1 MGFSIPDFKLAYRT
15 VPDHILVRMYE
26 SVLIRPNVFGILRMN
41 PVITPLDAQRLIN
54 PTLILVNVVVCQ
66 DGWFYNF
73 GSTMPTISSGINT
86 VTVSYSH
93 TFSLILTCKACAR
106 LVNSQFHSPMEIK
119 NRRTFSPCV
128 RKYYVA
134 GTLQFCKRDTDEV
147 LTKLLTRVKPKFMSF
162 VRTLKSS
169 YVCANMLKYIRVE
182 KKSLLYF
189 GYLQV
194 LEIYFQCDNGIAP
207 SPVVFQSMFGR

>member
-1 MGFSIPDFKLAYRT
+1 MKAYRT

-26 SVLIRPNVFGILRMN
+26 SVLISPNVFGILRMY
-41 PVITPLDAQRLIN
+41 PVITPLDTQRLIN

-93 TFSLILTCKACAR
+93 IFSLTLTCKACAR

-119 NRRTFSPCV
+119 RTCSPCV

-134 GTLQFCKRDTDEV
+134 GTLQFFKRDTDEV

-182 KKSLLYF
+182 KKIIVIFWLF
-189 GYLQV
+189 AG
-194 LEIYFQCDNGIAP
+194 A
-207 SPVVFQSMFGR
+207 